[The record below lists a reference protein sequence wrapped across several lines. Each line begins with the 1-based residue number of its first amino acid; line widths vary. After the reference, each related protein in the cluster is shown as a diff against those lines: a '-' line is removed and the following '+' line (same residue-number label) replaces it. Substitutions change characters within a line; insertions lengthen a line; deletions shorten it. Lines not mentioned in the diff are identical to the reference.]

1 MLYNK
6 QLDEMRKASSVI
18 EASNVNKKIDEVKL
32 RKILEKEERNK
43 QIAKAYKQGYS
54 QHMIANVLELNQATV
69 QRIIKRTEV

>member
-1 MLYNK
+1 
-6 QLDEMRKASSVI
+6 MRKASSVI

-43 QIAKAYKQGYS
+43 QIAKAYKQGYY
-54 QHMIANVLELNQATV
+54 QHMLAKVLQLKQATV